1 MNAAGRVKSLLPAAL
16 EASRANTVHRFV
28 GPLSTHLWAEL
39 PMDRPVPIRCAWMER
54 ELLRRVPLAVAPDE
68 LLAGRIDYT
77 AEPLQPVEFQLPPD
91 MYPQGQRAHTALD
104 AEKLLRLGISGIES
118 EVRDRMAG
126 AADENARVFYE
137 SVLIAIDALRELA
150 ARLRGMAGALRD
162 SLSDERQRH
171 EMARLAEV
179 LGRVPEYPA
188 RSFYEAIQATHLLYF
203 AGSVV
208 VQSLY
213 GPGRIDRIFWPYYE
227 ADLRE
232 GRITR
237 DEALQLIC
245 CQFML
250 MNHVFELPQPV
261 MVGGLGPDGRDVTN
275 ELTYLCLEA
284 DRLVGLVNPS
294 LGLSVNKNTSD
305 DLLDKAADSLL
316 AGLTKPSLFNDDTII
331 AGLRQRGVPFEDAVD
346 YIHSTCVEIT
356 VAGRS
361 NIMVASPYINLLKPL
376 EFIMNGGKPMMGRED
391 SGEVNLHTDI
401 APPELDSYGSFE
413 EFLSEYKRQ
422 LAGRIADAA
431 EMIAAHR
438 KGRAAGWAFPLA
450 SCFTAD
456 CIERGLDIDH
466 GGARYTW
473 TETSNVGL
481 ANITDSLM
489 VIKKRVFEEG
499 MLSLNQLRDVL
510 AADFPDESQRTAL
523 IGRVPRYGNDDPE
536 ADALAAEIVATIY
549 EEHAKHRD
557 GLGGWFVPGFFCW
570 ISHRVLGDKT
580 AASPDGRHA
589 GEVLADAAG
598 PAQGRDTC
606 GPTAAIRSITSWDHK
621 PGLGGIVLNLRFDP
635 SGFRGAEGIR
645 SVVDLVRTYF
655 ALGGF
660 EVQVNAVGS
669 EVLRDAQKDPEHY
682 ADLLVRVAGYSDY
695 FTMLDRKM
703 QEEIIARTEHTR

>member
-1 MNAAGRVKSLLPAAL
+1 
-16 EASRANTVHRFV
+16 
-28 GPLSTHLWAEL
+28 
-39 PMDRPVPIRCAWMER
+39 MER
-54 ELLRRVPLAVAPDE
+54 EILRRVPLGLAPDE
-68 LLAGRIDYT
+68 LLAGRIEST
-77 AEPLQPVEFQLPPD
+77 AEPREPVQFELLRD
-91 MYPQGQRAHTALD
+91 MYPHGQRAHTALD
-104 AEKLLRLGISGIES
+104 AEKLLRAGISGIES
-118 EVRDRMAG
+118 DIRSRMASSS
-126 AADENARVFYE
+126 DEDSCVFYE
-137 SVLIAIDALRELA
+137 SALISLDGFRELA
-150 ARLRGMAGALRD
+150 ARLRKMAQDLCGSLPYGHQRD
-162 SLSDERQRH
+162 
-171 EMARLAEV
+171 EMARVADV
-179 LGRVPEYPA
+179 LELVPEHPA
-188 RSFYEAIQATHLLYF
+188 RTFHEAIQATHLLYF

-213 GPGRIDRIFWPYYE
+213 GPGRIDRILWSYYE

-250 MNHVFELPQPV
+250 MNHVYELPQPI
-261 MVGGLGPDGRDVTN
+261 MIGGTGPDGRDVTN
-275 ELTYLCLEA
+275 DLTYLCLEA

-294 LGLSVNKNTSD
+294 LGLSVNKDTPE

-316 AGLTKPSLFNDDTII
+316 AGLTKPSLFSDDTII

-361 NIMVASPYINLLKPL
+361 NILVASPYINLLKPL
-376 EFIMNGGKPMMGRED
+376 EFIMNGGRPMLGDEEPGD
-391 SGEVNLHTDI
+391 VNCHTHI

-413 EFLSEYKRQ
+413 EFLNEYRRQ

-431 EMIAAHR
+431 EMIAGQR

-456 CIERGLDIDH
+456 CIERGLDIDR

-489 VIKKRVFEEG
+489 VIRKRVFEEA
-499 MLSLNQLRDVL
+499 MLSLTELRDVL
-510 AADFPDESQRTAL
+510 AADLPDESQRAAL
-523 IGRVPRYGNDDPE
+523 IVRVPRYGNDDPE

-570 ISHRVLGDKT
+570 ITHRVLGDQT

-589 GEVLADAAG
+589 GDVLADAAG
-598 PAQGRDTC
+598 AAQGRDTC

-635 SGFRGAEGIR
+635 SSFHGDEGR
-645 SVVDLVRTYF
+645 KAVVDLIRTYF
-655 ALGGF
+655 SLGGF

-669 EVLRDAQKDPEHY
+669 EVLRDAQEDPERY

-695 FTMLDRKM
+695 FTLLDRKM
-703 QEEIIARTEHTR
+703 QEEIIARTQHTR